1 MLLFRYCSRS
11 CQRTDFNKHKKTCES
26 IKAWTEDL
34 SKYLSKNQELDSKIG
49 DFWNL
54 KSPTNPLPKDHLKR
68 KLELTVS
75 IWNLAEKHECFE
87 ATELALKHALDILRF
102 DVQDNLKVKNLIVFL
117 FLNLG
122 KFEIAY
128 SRSCTKEHFQS
139 CL

>member
-1 MLLFRYCSRS
+1 M
-11 CQRTDFNKHKKTCES
+11 
-26 IKAWTEDL
+26 
-34 SKYLSKNQELDSKIG
+34 
-49 DFWNL
+49 
-54 KSPTNPLPKDHLKR
+54 
-68 KLELTVS
+68 S

-139 CL
+139 CFQKKNPINYDFTATNTEKLGFLHVCTF